1 MDINQASNL
10 ASSAVVA
17 AIPLMFAGA
26 GELVAEKSG
35 VLNLGVEG
43 MMLMGAVTGYAVTAI
58 TGSPWLGVLA
68 AIGAGLAMSLLFA
81 FLTLTMLAN
90 QVATGLSLTIFG
102 IGLSAYVGKPYTSAA
117 VRASIDTWAIPGL
130 SKIPVLGPALFS
142 LTPLDYLAF
151 LMFAVI
157 GWFLYRTRAGL
168 VLRSVGE
175 SPQVAHSVG
184 FPVVG
189 VRYGA
194 VAFGG
199 GMAGL
204 AGGYYSIV
212 YLHVWQEQLTSG
224 RGWIALALVVFA
236 TWRPGRL
243 LIGALLFGYF
253 LTITQTPQH
262 VTEFLT
268 GLGLERYEVLVLIML
283 MYIVLGCV
291 MDAMAMVI
299 LTIPIIFPVITAL
312 GFDPIWFGIL
322 VVKMIEI
329 ALITPPVGLN
339 VYVLRGALPQVPTAE
354 IFRGTL
360 PFLAVQFANVAL
372 ILAFPALVLWLPRT
386 MGMLR

>member
-58 TGSPWLGVLA
+58 TGSPWLGVVA
-68 AIGAGLAMSLLFA
+68 SVFAGLAMALLFG
-81 FLTLTMLAN
+81 FLTITMLAN

-102 IGLSAYVGKPYTSAA
+102 IGFSAYVGKPYTSAA
-117 VRASIDTWAIPGL
+117 VRASIDVMPIPAL
-130 SKIPVLGPALFS
+130 SSIPVLGPAIFS
-142 LTPLDYLAF
+142 LTPLGYLAF
-151 LMFAVI
+151 AMFALI
-157 GWFLYRTRAGL
+157 GWFLYKTRAGL

-175 SPQVAHSVG
+175 SPAVAHSVG

-194 VAFGG
+194 TLFGG
-199 GMAGL
+199 AMAGI

-243 LIGALLFGYF
+243 LIGALLFGAVMALQFYAQAIGVPVPTQF
-253 LTITQTPQH
+253 LAMLPYLATI
-262 VTEFLT
+262 V
-268 GLGLERYEVLVLIML
+268 VLVLISRNPNTIKL
-283 MYIVLGCV
+283 NAPASLG
-291 MDAMAMVI
+291 
-299 LTIPIIFPVITAL
+299 
-312 GFDPIWFGIL
+312 
-322 VVKMIEI
+322 K
-329 ALITPPVGLN
+329 
-339 VYVLRGALPQVPTAE
+339 
-354 IFRGTL
+354 
-360 PFLAVQFANVAL
+360 PFFAAS
-372 ILAFPALVLWLPRT
+372 
-386 MGMLR
+386 

>member
-10 ASSAVVA
+10 ASSAVIA

-58 TGSPWLGVLA
+58 TGNPWLGIVA
-68 AIGAGLAMSLLFA
+68 SVFAGLAMALLFG
-81 FLTLTMLAN
+81 FLTITMLAN

-102 IGLSAYVGKPYTSAA
+102 IGFSAYVGKPYTSAA
-117 VRASIDTWAIPGL
+117 VRSTIDVMPIPGL
-130 SKIPVLGPALFS
+130 SSIPVLGPAVFS
-142 LTPLDYLAF
+142 LTPLGYLAF
-151 LMFAVI
+151 IMFAVI
-157 GWFLYRTRAGL
+157 GWFLYKTRAGL

-175 SPQVAHSVG
+175 SPAVAHSVG

-194 VAFGG
+194 TLFGG
-199 GMAGL
+199 AMAGI

-243 LIGALLFGYF
+243 LIGALLFGAVMALQFYAQAIGVPVPTQF
-253 LTITQTPQH
+253 LAMLPYVATI
-262 VTEFLT
+262 V
-268 GLGLERYEVLVLIML
+268 VLVLISRNPNTIKL
-283 MYIVLGCV
+283 NAPASLG
-291 MDAMAMVI
+291 
-299 LTIPIIFPVITAL
+299 
-312 GFDPIWFGIL
+312 
-322 VVKMIEI
+322 K
-329 ALITPPVGLN
+329 
-339 VYVLRGALPQVPTAE
+339 
-354 IFRGTL
+354 
-360 PFLAVQFANVAL
+360 PFFAAS
-372 ILAFPALVLWLPRT
+372 
-386 MGMLR
+386 

>member
-58 TGSPWLGVLA
+58 TGNPWLGIVA
-68 AIGAGLAMSLLFA
+68 SIFAGLAMALLFG
-81 FLTLTMLAN
+81 FLTITMLAN

-102 IGLSAYVGKPYTSAA
+102 IGFSAYVGKPYTSAA
-117 VRASIDTWAIPGL
+117 VRSTIDVMPIPAL
-130 SKIPVLGPALFS
+130 KSIPVLGPAIFS
-142 LTPLDYLAF
+142 LDPLGYLAF
-151 LMFAVI
+151 IMFAVI
-157 GWFLYRTRAGL
+157 GWFLYKTRAGL

-175 SPQVAHSVG
+175 SPSVAHSVG

-194 VAFGG
+194 TLFGG
-199 GMAGL
+199 AMAGI

-243 LIGALLFGYF
+243 LIGALLFGAVMALQFYAQAIGVPVPTQF
-253 LTITQTPQH
+253 LAMLPYIATI
-262 VTEFLT
+262 V
-268 GLGLERYEVLVLIML
+268 VLVLISRNPNTIKL
-283 MYIVLGCV
+283 NAPASLG
-291 MDAMAMVI
+291 
-299 LTIPIIFPVITAL
+299 
-312 GFDPIWFGIL
+312 
-322 VVKMIEI
+322 K
-329 ALITPPVGLN
+329 
-339 VYVLRGALPQVPTAE
+339 
-354 IFRGTL
+354 
-360 PFLAVQFANVAL
+360 PFFAAS
-372 ILAFPALVLWLPRT
+372 
-386 MGMLR
+386 

>member
-1 MDINQASNL
+1 MDIQQASAL
-10 ASSAVVA
+10 TSSAVTA
-17 AIPLMFAGA
+17 SIPLMCAG
-26 GELVAEKSG
+26 S
-35 VLNLGVEG
+35 
-43 MMLMGAVTGYAVTAI
+43 GYAVTAI

-102 IGLSAYVGKPYTSAA
+102 IGLSADAGKPYTSAA
-117 VRASIDTWAIPGL
+117 VRASIDTWVIPGL
-130 SKIPVLGPALFS
+130 SKLPVLGPAFFS

-151 LMFAVI
+151 AMFAVV

-175 SPQVAHSVG
+175 SPSVAHSVG

-194 VAFGG
+194 TLFGG
-199 GMAGL
+199 AMAGI

-243 LIGALLFGYF
+243 LIGALLFGAVMALQFYAQAIGVPVPTQF
-253 LTITQTPQH
+253 LAMLPYIAMI
-262 VTEFLT
+262 L
-268 GLGLERYEVLVLIML
+268 VLVLISRNPNTMKL
-283 MYIVLGCV
+283 NAPASLG
-291 MDAMAMVI
+291 
-299 LTIPIIFPVITAL
+299 
-312 GFDPIWFGIL
+312 
-322 VVKMIEI
+322 K
-329 ALITPPVGLN
+329 
-339 VYVLRGALPQVPTAE
+339 
-354 IFRGTL
+354 
-360 PFLAVQFANVAL
+360 PFFAAS
-372 ILAFPALVLWLPRT
+372 
-386 MGMLR
+386 

>member
-10 ASSAVVA
+10 ASSAVIA

-58 TGSPWLGVLA
+58 TGNPWLGIVA
-68 AIGAGLAMSLLFA
+68 SVFAGLAMALLFG
-81 FLTLTMLAN
+81 FLTITMLAN

-102 IGLSAYVGKPYTSAA
+102 IGFSAYVGKPYTSAA
-117 VRASIDTWAIPGL
+117 VRSTIDVMPIPVL
-130 SKIPVLGPALFS
+130 KSIPVLGPAVFS
-142 LTPLDYLAF
+142 LDPLGYLAF
-151 LMFAVI
+151 IMFAGI
-157 GWFLYRTRAGL
+157 GWFLYKTRAGL

-175 SPQVAHSVG
+175 SPAVAHSVG

-194 VAFGG
+194 TLFGG
-199 GMAGL
+199 AMAGI

-243 LIGALLFGYF
+243 LIGALLFGAVMALQFYAQAIGVPVPTQF
-253 LTITQTPQH
+253 LAMLPYIATI
-262 VTEFLT
+262 V
-268 GLGLERYEVLVLIML
+268 VLVLISRNPNTIKL
-283 MYIVLGCV
+283 NAPASLG
-291 MDAMAMVI
+291 
-299 LTIPIIFPVITAL
+299 
-312 GFDPIWFGIL
+312 
-322 VVKMIEI
+322 K
-329 ALITPPVGLN
+329 
-339 VYVLRGALPQVPTAE
+339 
-354 IFRGTL
+354 
-360 PFLAVQFANVAL
+360 PFFAAS
-372 ILAFPALVLWLPRT
+372 
-386 MGMLR
+386 

>member
-1 MDINQASNL
+1 MDINQASSL

-58 TGSPWLGVLA
+58 TGNPWLGIVASIVAGVL
-68 AIGAGLAMSLLFA
+68 MSLIFA
-81 FLTLTMLAN
+81 FLTITMLAN

-117 VRASIDTWAIPGL
+117 VRASIDVLPIPGL
-130 SKIPVLGPALFS
+130 ASIPVVGPAFFM
-142 LTPLDYLAF
+142 LTPLGYLAF
-151 LMFAVI
+151 IMFGVI

-175 SPQVAHSVG
+175 SPSVAHSVG

-194 VAFGG
+194 TLFGG
-199 GMAGL
+199 GMAGI

-212 YLHVWQEQLTSG
+212 YLHLWQEQLTSG

-243 LIGALLFGYF
+243 LIGALLFGAVMALQFYAQAIGVPIPTQF
-253 LTITQTPQH
+253 LAMLPYLAT
-262 VTEFLT
+262 VV
-268 GLGLERYEVLVLIML
+268 VLVLISRNPNTIRL
-283 MYIVLGCV
+283 NAPASLG
-291 MDAMAMVI
+291 
-299 LTIPIIFPVITAL
+299 
-312 GFDPIWFGIL
+312 
-322 VVKMIEI
+322 K
-329 ALITPPVGLN
+329 
-339 VYVLRGALPQVPTAE
+339 
-354 IFRGTL
+354 
-360 PFLAVQFANVAL
+360 PFFAAS
-372 ILAFPALVLWLPRT
+372 
-386 MGMLR
+386 

>member
-17 AIPLMFAGA
+17 AIPLMYAGA

-58 TGSPWLGVLA
+58 TGSPWLGILA
-68 AIGAGLAMSLLFA
+68 SVFAGLAMALLFG
-81 FLTLTMLAN
+81 FLTITMLAN

-102 IGLSAYVGKPYTSAA
+102 IGFSAYVGKPYTSAA
-117 VRASIDTWAIPGL
+117 VRASIDVMPIPGL
-130 SKIPVLGPALFS
+130 SSIPVLGPAIFS
-142 LTPLDYLAF
+142 LTPLGYLAF
-151 LMFAVI
+151 IMFAVI

-175 SPQVAHSVG
+175 SPAVAHSVG

-194 VAFGG
+194 TLFGG
-199 GMAGL
+199 AMAGI

-243 LIGALLFGYF
+243 LIGALLFGAVMALQFYAQAIGVPVPTQF
-253 LTITQTPQH
+253 LAMLPYVATI
-262 VTEFLT
+262 V
-268 GLGLERYEVLVLIML
+268 VLVLISRNPNTIKL
-283 MYIVLGCV
+283 NAPASLG
-291 MDAMAMVI
+291 
-299 LTIPIIFPVITAL
+299 
-312 GFDPIWFGIL
+312 
-322 VVKMIEI
+322 K
-329 ALITPPVGLN
+329 
-339 VYVLRGALPQVPTAE
+339 
-354 IFRGTL
+354 
-360 PFLAVQFANVAL
+360 PFFAAS
-372 ILAFPALVLWLPRT
+372 
-386 MGMLR
+386 